1 MSGSHKTSAITRPP
15 SSVRAALREP
25 ADRRVTDQD
34 PSRFADFTRP
44 IRSDRQLVTRR
55 ANRWL
60 LALFGIV
67 VLSAL
72 LAALFVLPVQAWLRQ
87 EDHIVMKQADLDV
100 LTSAN
105 NELAVEIGH
114 LQTPEG
120 AKEAARDELGVVGP
134 GEERISVLAD
144 SAMIL
149 VLPSGWPYD
158 TVSQIV
164 AVRAVTAPAI
174 APAPAPAPAI
184 P

>member
-15 SSVRAALREP
+15 SSVRAAPREP

-174 APAPAPAPAI
+174 APAPAPAPAS